1 MTKRLWKVS
10 FAALLVLAVVLTG
23 CSSAG
28 AGDDDGGGGGGS
40 SELTVT
46 GNTEYSGDGGT
57 TVESA
62 SFQFTTSGLTASNTG
77 NTVPVTG
84 QLRAGDILF
93 NLDGAYDPDSGDFNI
108 TASGVVLNFR
118 IEVTVTGVYDAAT
131 GAITGGTTLVS
142 VVNTETGETQV
153 FRSETVG
160 DGESSTSPISDT
172 TGAEESTPIAD
183 GDRKFWEGVW
193 VGETRIYIDSNGNET
208 TTETDYWVD
217 LTFRVVATSTQYN
230 IYGEEDYNAALENF
244 GEEDFSYYDT
254 AVIAKRLPEL
264 ESSSTEIVAITYYPN
279 DPPGEEYWKEKIF
292 LNPDGTIWGTSFYND
307 NGTPND
313 EDNYIDSY
321 GSIADAENN
330 LVDEYPVEWLFGPNT
345 GLTKVQ

>member
-1 MTKRLWKVS
+1 MTVGFLLLS
-10 FAALLVLAVVLTG
+10 ALVLAG

-28 AGDDDGGGGGGS
+28 AGSDDGGGGS

-46 GNTEYSGDGGT
+46 GNTEYSGDGGS
-57 TVESA
+57 TVDSA
-62 SFQFTTSGLTASNTG
+62 SFQFTTSGLAASNTG
-77 NTVPVTG
+77 NTVPVSG

-108 TASGVVLNFR
+108 TASGVVVNFR

-153 FRSETVG
+153 FRSENVG
-160 DGESSTSPISDT
+160 NGESSDSPISDT
-172 TGAEESTPIAD
+172 TGAEESDPIAD

-244 GEEDFSYYDT
+244 GEEDYSYYDT
-254 AVIAKRLPEL
+254 AVIAKTLS
-264 ESSSTEIVAITYYPN
+264 ESSSEIVGITYYPN
-279 DPPGEEYWKEKIF
+279 DPPGEEYWKERIF
-292 LNPDGTIWGTSFYND
+292 LNQNGTIWGTSFYNSE
-307 NGTPND
+307 NGT
-313 EDNYIDSY
+313 ESY
-321 GSIADAENN
+321 GTINDAET
-330 LVDEYPVEWLFGPNT
+330 LLDAEYPVEYVFGANT